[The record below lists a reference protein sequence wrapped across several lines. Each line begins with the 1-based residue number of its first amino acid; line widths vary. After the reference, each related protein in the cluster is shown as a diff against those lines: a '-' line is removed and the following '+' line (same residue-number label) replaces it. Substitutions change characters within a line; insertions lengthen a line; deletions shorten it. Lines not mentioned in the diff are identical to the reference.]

1 MLAQAWAYS
10 LFNFQTACRH
20 CEERKRRPAVAR
32 LRELWRAWSPP
43 KRARAKE
50 EAIQRKCKQGL
61 DCFARNDEH
70 HLSHTSVSPQRVSL
84 GLYEILSLKKTEGA
98 GKGGRS
104 IPPAVCVQQKKHAA
118 VSTGDVDWLD
128 LPCANG
134 FNGCFVL
141 SPVIGLCCHR
151 CLADHPPQ
159 EVMPASRHQDH
170 TTLPSARSAHSSG
183 ARLASI
189 ASRAQRP

>member
-1 MLAQAWAYS
+1 M
-10 LFNFQTACRH
+10 
-20 CEERKRRPAVAR
+20 AR
-32 LRELWRAWSPP
+32 LESAEARSREGGSNPA
-43 KRARAKE
+43 KMQART
-50 EAIQRKCKQGL
+50 GL
-61 DCFARNDEH
+61 LRFARNDEH
-70 HLSHTSVSPQRVSL
+70 HSSHTSVSPQRVSL

-98 GKGGRS
+98 GKGGRAFDS
-104 IPPAVCVQQKKHAA
+104 TRSLRATKKHAA

-170 TTLPSARSAHSSG
+170 TTSPSARSAHSSG

-189 ASRAQRP
+189 ASPAQRP